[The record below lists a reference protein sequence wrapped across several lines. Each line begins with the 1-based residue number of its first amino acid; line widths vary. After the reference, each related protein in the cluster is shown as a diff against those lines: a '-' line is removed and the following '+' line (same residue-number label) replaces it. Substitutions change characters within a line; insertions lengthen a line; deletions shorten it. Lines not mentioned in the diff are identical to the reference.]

1 MSGKYDNKF
10 DHSHPFSPNLVII
23 NEELR
28 SLAQDIANEITQKT
42 KASAKEAS
50 STETLIA
57 NLIANYRKDPSLYL
71 AYSRNNST
79 YKAKSIY
86 NKSDITT
93 DMLRR
98 AVDGLKK
105 KGYVTNQP
113 GFNDKKTK
121 TGKNSRTQSTNQLKA
136 LFDKF
141 SDIPIRELIRDEPTE
156 IQLKDSKKEKIP
168 FKSSKPLEEMGKDIA
183 RWNDFMSK
191 QYVDLS
197 IPEEELS
204 QWITPNENLYRTFNN
219 SSFEE
224 GGRHYGHWA
233 QNIPKHLRKNLVI
246 NGKETVEIDFKS
258 FHPRLL
264 YALEGIALPIDFD
277 PYIEIEGCTR
287 DEVKQL
293 FQIVVNSKSPQS
305 AQKAIQE
312 GIRNGDIASGVD
324 AKKALTQLEEAHPDL
339 KRYFYSGI
347 GIKLQY
353 IDSRMTAKLMG
364 KLRSELIPMIPVHD
378 SYIVRRNDLH
388 TLELLMDQS
397 IKEVLGE
404 LGYSEYMKHS
414 DSESQS
420 WYEVSYKG
428 TEFPTA
434 VEFEGKLPAGSP
446 IEDHIVTDDLEELL
460 KKREH
465 YKSARERYSL
475 WRGH

>member
-1 MSGKYDNKF
+1 MSGKYD
-10 DHSHPFSPNLVII
+10 HSQPFSPNLVII
-23 NEELR
+23 HPELMT
-28 SLAQDIANEITQKT
+28 LAQDIANEITQRP
-42 KASAKEAS
+42 KASSKEVS
-50 STETLIA
+50 STKTLVA

-79 YKAKSIY
+79 YSAKCIY
-86 NKSDITT
+86 NKSGITT

-98 AVDGLKK
+98 TVDGLEKN
-105 KGYVTNQP
+105 GYVTNQL
-113 GFNDKKTK
+113 GFNDRKTK
-121 TGKNSRTQSTNQLKA
+121 IGKNSRTQPTDQLKA

-156 IQLKDSKKEKIP
+156 IQLKDSEKEKVP

-191 QYVDLS
+191 QHVDLA
-197 IPEEELS
+197 IPEENLS
-204 QWITPNENLYRTFNN
+204 QWITPKENLYRTFNN

-233 QNIPKHLRKNLVI
+233 QNMPKHLRKNLVI

-264 YALEGIALPIDFD
+264 YAFEGIALPIDVD

-305 AQKAIQE
+305 AQNAIQE
-312 GIRNGDIASGVD
+312 AIRNGEIASGVD
-324 AKKALTQLEEAHPDL
+324 AKKALTQIEEARPKL
-339 KRYFYSGI
+339 KHYFYSGI
-347 GIKLQY
+347 GINLQY
-353 IDSRMTAKLMG
+353 IDSQITAKLMC
-364 KLRSELIPMIPVHD
+364 KLRDGLIPMIPVHD

-397 IKEVLGE
+397 LKEVLSE
-404 LGYSEYMKHS
+404 LGYTEYMKDW

-420 WYEVSYKG
+420 WYEVNYKG
-428 TEFPTA
+428 TEFPTS
-434 VEFEGKLPAGSP
+434 VKFEGKPPAGPP

-460 KKREH
+460 KIREH
-465 YKSARERYSL
+465 YISARKRYSL